1 MRPSQHETDMPVVR
15 HVEDFNP
22 SAGNLLERMI
32 FNHRFAVL
40 LLSMLVTLLL
50 GSQAWRLSVN
60 ANYKNMAPRS
70 HPFIVNYSAN
80 QGELRA
86 LGDTLR
92 VVIENQSGDIFDA
105 KYLATLARINDELML
120 LPGVDRAWVK
130 SLWAP
135 VVRWTE
141 VTEEGFAGGTVM
153 PDDYD
158 GSQRAIDQL
167 RRNVVRA
174 GLVGSIVANDF
185 RSSMIVVPLTAADG
199 AGGKSEI
206 AYAELSERVEQIRRE
221 HEATGE
227 VRVHVVGFAKLVG
240 ELIDGIRSVMW
251 FFAVAAAITAFIL
264 FVYTRCVRSTVVVL
278 TASLIAV
285 VWLLGLLQIAG
296 LVLDPYSIMVP
307 FLVFAVGVS
316 HGAQKMNGIMQDI
329 ARGTHRYVAARYTF
343 RRLFLAGLTAL
354 IADAVGF
361 GVLALVDIPVIR
373 HLAFAASVGVGALV
387 FTNLILIPVILSF
400 SGVSRRAA
408 QHSLRTSTAPSHLQ
422 VGVEVVLTAF
432 TRRRA
437 ALVAVAVS
445 LVLGAVAWQVRSH
458 LEIGDL
464 HAGAPE
470 LRAEAR
476 YNRDV
481 AFIGEHYGLS
491 SDVFAVMVKGKP
503 DACMRFETL
512 ARTDRLAWEL
522 SQVEGVQAV
531 QSLADR
537 VRLYTSAAF
546 EGHPKWYSIS
556 ADQALINPGIAAE
569 AALATTLMN
578 ADCSVFPIVAYLQ
591 DHKAETLKRVV
602 AVAQQFADAN
612 DDEEAQFLLAAGS
625 AGIEA
630 ATNEVVARANLQML
644 LYVYAAVAAL
654 CFVTFRSWRAV
665 VVAILPL
672 VLTSILCEALMVYFE
687 IGVKVATLP
696 VVALG
701 VGIGVDYALYLLS
714 VQLQVQR
721 RGGSLGDA
729 YLHSLRFTGKVVAL
743 VGFTLAV
750 GVLTWVASPI
760 KFQADTGALLAFMFV
775 WNMLGAIILIPAL
788 SHFLLNQT
796 GSRGQHVVGTARTQ
810 AH

>member
-1 MRPSQHETDMPVVR
+1 MSPSQHEKDMPVVR
-15 HVEDFNP
+15 HVEDFYTG
-22 SAGNLLERMI
+22 AGNMLERMI

-40 LLSMLVTLLL
+40 LISLLITLWLA
-50 GSQAWRLSVN
+50 SQALRLGVN
-60 ANYKNMAPRS
+60 ANYENMAPRS

-80 QGELRA
+80 KGELRA

-92 VVIENQSGDIFDA
+92 VVVENRSGDIFDA
-105 KYLATLARINDELML
+105 RYLETLAHINDELML

-158 GSQRAIDQL
+158 GSPRAIEQL

-174 GLVGSIVANDF
+174 GLVGSIVANDL
-185 RSSMIVVPLTAADG
+185 RSSMIVVPLTAVDG
-199 AGGKSEI
+199 PAGASDI
-206 AYAELSERVEQIRRE
+206 AYAQLSERVEQIRRQQ
-221 HEATGE
+221 EAKGQ

-240 ELIDGIRSVMW
+240 DLIDGIRSVMW
-251 FFAVAAAITAFIL
+251 FFAVAAAITAVIL
-264 FVYTRCVRSTVVVL
+264 FTYTRCVRSTIVVL
-278 TASLIAV
+278 TASLVAV
-285 VWLLGLLQIAG
+285 VWQLGLLKIAG
-296 LVLDPYSIMVP
+296 LELDPYSIMVP

-316 HGAQKMNGIMQDI
+316 HGAQKMNGILQDI

-361 GVLALVDIPVIR
+361 GVLAVVDIPVIR

-387 FTNLILIPVILSF
+387 FTNLILLPVILSF
-400 SGVSRRAA
+400 SGVSKHAA
-408 QHSLRTSTAPSHLQ
+408 QRALRSSEAPSRMQLRIE
-422 VGVEVVLTAF
+422 GVLMAF

-437 ALVAVAVS
+437 ALVAVAAS
-445 LVLGAVAWQVRSH
+445 LVLGAAAWHVRSH

-512 ARTDRLAWEL
+512 ARTDRLTWEL

-546 EGHPKWYSIS
+546 EGQPKWYSIS

-569 AALATTLMN
+569 AALATTMMN
-578 ADCSVFPIVAYLQ
+578 SDCSVFPVVAYLQ

-602 AVAQQFADAN
+602 AAAQRFADAN
-612 DDEEAQFLLAAGS
+612 NDGDAQFLLAAGS

-644 LYVYAAVAAL
+644 LYVYSAVAAL
-654 CFVTFRSWRAV
+654 CFITFRSWRAV

-672 VLTSILCEALMVYFE
+672 ALTSILCEALMVYFE

-721 RGGSLGDA
+721 SGGSLGDA
-729 YLHSLRFTGKVVAL
+729 YLHALRFTGKVVAL

-775 WNMLGAIILIPAL
+775 WNMLGAILLIPAL
-788 SHFLLNQT
+788 SYLLLRQPAM
-796 GSRGQHVVGTARTQ
+796 SRRLIAGAARAQ